1 MTALG
6 VFIRQ
11 RRVSRELTQADLARQ
26 IGVDATYI
34 SGIESGRKRP
44 GSAQL
49 LRAVG
54 DALQLDEEGRLA
66 LQKAADLSRRS
77 LRLSAEL
84 SPEKSELMNAFAA
97 DLPYLDASGVE
108 ILANVLAAL
117 RLQRNGIA
125 RLAEQPE
132 PGGAM

>member
-11 RRVSRELTQADLARQ
+11 RRVSRDLTQADLARQ

-44 GSAQL
+44 GSTQL
-49 LRAVG
+49 LKAIG
-54 DALQLDEEGRLA
+54 DALQLNEEGRAA

>member
-49 LRAVG
+49 LKAIG

-84 SPEKSELMNAFAA
+84 SPEKSELMNVFAA

>member
-11 RRVSRELTQADLARQ
+11 RRVSRELTQADLARR

-49 LRAVG
+49 LKAIG
-54 DALQLDEEGRLA
+54 DALQLDEDGRLA

-84 SPEKSELMNAFAA
+84 SPEKSELMSAFAA
-97 DLPYLDASGVE
+97 DLPLLVSMACW
-108 ILANVLAAL
+108 L
-117 RLQRNGIA
+117 RCAWRS
-125 RLAEQPE
+125 
-132 PGGAM
+132 

>member
-11 RRVSRELTQADLARQ
+11 RRVSRELTQADLARR

-49 LRAVG
+49 LKAIG
-54 DALQLDEEGRLA
+54 DALQLDEDGRLA

-84 SPEKSELMNAFAA
+84 SPEKSELMSAFAA

-117 RLQRNGIA
+117 RLQRSGIA
-125 RLAEQPE
+125 TLAERPE
-132 PGGAM
+132 LGGAM

>member
-11 RRVSRELTQADLARQ
+11 RRVSRELTQADLARR

-49 LRAVG
+49 LKAIG
-54 DALQLDEEGRLA
+54 DALQLDEDGRLA

-117 RLQRNGIA
+117 RLQRSGIA
-125 RLAEQPE
+125 TLAERPE
-132 PGGAM
+132 LGGAM

>member
-11 RRVSRELTQADLARQ
+11 RRVSRELTQADLARR

-49 LRAVG
+49 LKAIG
-54 DALQLDEEGRLA
+54 DALQLDEDGRLA

-84 SPEKSELMNAFAA
+84 SPEKSELMSAFAA

-125 RLAEQPE
+125 RLAEQLE

>member
-49 LRAVG
+49 LKAID
-54 DALQLDEEGRLA
+54 DALQLDEEGRLPA
-66 LQKAADLSRRS
+66 CIGGQMKRWQKFRFS
-77 LRLSAEL
+77 LRIPCS
-84 SPEKSELMNAFAA
+84 SNRCPRN
-97 DLPYLDASGVE
+97 DAYGQ
-108 ILANVLAAL
+108 IQH
-117 RLQRNGIA
+117 R
-125 RLAEQPE
+125 
-132 PGGAM
+132 

>member
-11 RRVSRELTQADLARQ
+11 RRVSRELTQADIARQ

-49 LRAVG
+49 LKAIG

-125 RLAEQPE
+125 RLAEQLE

>member
-49 LRAVG
+49 LKAIG

-125 RLAEQPE
+125 RLAEQPQ